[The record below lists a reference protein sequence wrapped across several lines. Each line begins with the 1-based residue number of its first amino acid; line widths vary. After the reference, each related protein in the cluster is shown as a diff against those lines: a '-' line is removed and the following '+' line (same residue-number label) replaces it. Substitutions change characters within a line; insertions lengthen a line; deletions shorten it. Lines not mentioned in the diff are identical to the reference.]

1 MSTKT
6 MSCKA
11 ALLCLLALLAIA
23 ASQTNAESI
32 EMTSVAPS
40 GVPRRLLGYA
50 KTVTKT
56 VAFELVTKAAPA
68 PAKKEEEK
76 PKPAPAP
83 APAPAKKK
91 TEIVIVE
98 VPHYCKMWAKFGHI
112 HPDCAP
118 YSAEAAAG
126 RRL

>member
-40 GVPRRLLGYA
+40 GRWMEQLGCSWRWM
-50 KTVTKT
+50 
-56 VAFELVTKAAPA
+56 EQ
-68 PAKKEEEK
+68 
-76 PKPAPAP
+76 
-83 APAPAKKK
+83 
-91 TEIVIVE
+91 
-98 VPHYCKMWAKFGHI
+98 
-112 HPDCAP
+112 
-118 YSAEAAAG
+118 
-126 RRL
+126 

>member
-1 MSTKT
+1 MSNLQISPITHLT
-6 MSCKA
+6 SQPQGPA
-11 ALLCLLALLAIA
+11 AEA
-23 ASQTNAESI
+23 AAAVITFAQ
-32 EMTSVAPS
+32 
-40 GVPRRLLGYA
+40 
-50 KTVTKT
+50 
-56 VAFELVTKAAPA
+56 VTKAAPA

-118 YSAEAAAG
+118 YFAKAAAG